1 MRKKKKRVDNSVL
14 FMHERQWFFF
24 SYVCIPYFLH
34 SPKLAPCM
42 FVCASNDAMQN
53 AIDERATYIYI
64 YILYIIYREREN
76 EGVIRCSSCGT
87 NLIPLHFFLAFSSC
101 CWCWCVFSLSPPDI
115 SSSNSNHPTLTY
127 KREKV
132 PTHIHILTQRL
143 GHALI
148 YNIQKMTQSCRLPTK
163 GLDMQNL
170 DTTHSDDRQLN

>member
-1 MRKKKKRVDNSVL
+1 MLMR
-14 FMHERQWFFF
+14 FF
-24 SYVCIPYFLH
+24 SL
-34 SPKLAPCM
+34 
-42 FVCASNDAMQN
+42 
-53 AIDERATYIYI
+53 
-64 YILYIIYREREN
+64 
-76 EGVIRCSSCGT
+76 
-87 NLIPLHFFLAFSSC
+87 
-101 CWCWCVFSLSPPDI
+101 SLSPPDI

-170 DTTHSDDRQLN
+170 DTNA